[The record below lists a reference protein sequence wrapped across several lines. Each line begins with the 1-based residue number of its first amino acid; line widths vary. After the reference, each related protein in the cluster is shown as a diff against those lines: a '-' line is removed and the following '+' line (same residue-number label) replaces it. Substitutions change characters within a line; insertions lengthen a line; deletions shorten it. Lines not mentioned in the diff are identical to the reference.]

1 MKVQYTFD
9 KDAKELCLARWPTIL
24 QIQTVPLDEQ
34 MTIGIIDLKTCLQA
48 VAQCSPELVG
58 DDEKDYTVYAL
69 DYSEPNTPLVGQGML
84 SWSLNQG
91 PNLPD
96 TQPQLVTGRITK
108 NLLAMFGNGIRD
120 TLEVRLKLTAIL
132 KTTRN
137 NQASASAEPSA
148 TQRTSTPTPSEN
160 TEWASFRQSTPN
172 LGQPGGQALNSVA
185 VAPAPTRP
193 FYSNYDARNDMGL
206 PSGQGPQLL
215 PRSRPGS
222 VEPNAREQ
230 RGSTLAQ
237 DPSAAEKQGI
247 TPKEVAIAPAP
258 VKGGK
263 SQSRPAS
270 RASSRPP
277 SGRPRG
283 RPRKKPLPTEG
294 NTSGYEDG
302 TDADDGP
309 PRNKKRATMT
319 RVERN
324 NTTTF
329 GSAPESLRV
338 AASTAGSIRNFRP
351 ISIAGDT
358 TTSTNGQDIPR
369 APTPIPDPRV
379 PGAPHARALA
389 TSNLRRESMPG
400 PGADRSFTPS
410 YLELARS
417 ASYSQD
423 ARSPAESAGATPSQT
438 YSDEASPADIGSSP
452 PVPRSALYS
461 VRSSPAPSSPILP
474 PMPMA
479 MPQPDSGF
487 MSGGLDDSRGEDI
500 SNKEPINATARASAV
515 TKPKPRRS
523 RAKKAPAKVQSD
535 LIIHTETPGPP
546 ELLPQTSLYN
556 PPHLSR
562 KNSEIARA
570 PVVSEPPSVPAQS
583 EVQPERVET
592 VTNEERALEKVASP
606 EETTGLGGI
615 PNLQM
620 DFMNDFADQHQQ
632 TLDFL
637 GLGDHSFTPAA
648 EDTSKNDDA
657 QMPQE
662 TQSTMEPPT
671 LPQSSQDANASV
683 EPELPTVPASDPVLP
698 QLPSMTFS
706 EPPHPQT
713 DAVEPADSKSN
724 KNFVKRQT
732 IKQKL
737 EIAVAQG
744 LCPSFC
750 RNCGALQTPTW
761 RKIWKQEHQGVPAYH
776 EYSEKPGHVTAI
788 NVLRRDAEGNP
799 TLYEVIKKSL
809 GPNESKSAW
818 TEVLLC
824 NRRSSI
830 ARIGLLMANGF
841 NSMWN
846 LV

>member
-1 MKVQYTFD
+1 M
-9 KDAKELCLARWPTIL
+9 
-24 QIQTVPLDEQ
+24 DEQ
-34 MTIGIIDLKTCLQA
+34 TTIGVVDLRTCLQA
-48 VAQCSPELVG
+48 IAQCSPELVG
-58 DDEKDYTVYAL
+58 DDDKDYTVYAF

-84 SWSLNQG
+84 SWGLNQA
-91 PNLPD
+91 PFLPD
-96 TQPQLVTGRITK
+96 TQPQVVTGRITK

-137 NQASASAEPSA
+137 NQAQPRASAEPSM
-148 TQRTSTPTPSEN
+148 TQQRTSTPTPSEN

-172 LGQPGGQALNSVA
+172 LGQSASQAVNA
-185 VAPAPTRP
+185 MAMAPAPTRS
-193 FYSNYDARNDMGL
+193 FHSNYDARNEMAL

-230 RGSTLAQ
+230 RGSALAQ
-237 DPSAAEKQGI
+237 DPSIAEKQNAAS
-247 TPKEVAIAPAP
+247 KEIAIAPAP
-258 VKGGK
+258 VAPAKPSK
-263 SQSRPAS
+263 PRSRPAS

-283 RPRKKPLPTEG
+283 RPRKKPLPAEG

-309 PRNKKRATMT
+309 PRSKKRATMT

-324 NTTTF
+324 NTATF

-351 ISIAGDT
+351 ISIGGEAVTG
-358 TTSTNGQDIPR
+358 TNGQDVPR
-369 APTPIPDPRV
+369 APTPIPDSRLAGV
-379 PGAPHARALA
+379 PNARAMA
-389 TSNLRRESMPG
+389 SSNLRRESMPG
-400 PGADRSFTPS
+400 PGVDRSFPPS
-410 YLELARS
+410 YIELNRS

-423 ARSPAESAGATPSQT
+423 ARSPAESAGATPAQM

-479 MPQPDSGF
+479 IPQPDSGF
-487 MSGGLDDSRGEDI
+487 MSGGLDSRGDEAI
-500 SNKEPINATARASAV
+500 KEPTSTTAKAPTA

-546 ELLPQTSLYN
+546 ELLPQTSIYN

-562 KNSEIARA
+562 KNSEAARTPIA
-570 PVVSEPPSVPAQS
+570 SEPPSLPMQS
-583 EVQPERVET
+583 EVQAET
-592 VTNEERALEKVASP
+592 AETGANEEQPLGKAASP
-606 EETTGLGGI
+606 EQVAVQEDVT
-615 PNLQM
+615 NLQI
-620 DFMNDFADQHQQ
+620 DFMADFAEHQQ

-637 GLGDHSFTPAA
+637 GLGDHNFTPAA
-648 EDTSKNDDA
+648 EDTPKNDDT

-662 TQSTMEPPT
+662 INNGMEPPAP
-671 LPQSSQDANASV
+671 PQSSQDAPV
-683 EPELPTVPASDPVLP
+683 EPELPMVPASDPVLP
-698 QLPSMTFS
+698 QLPSVMPFS
-706 EPPHPQT
+706 EPAYSQT
-713 DAVEPADSKSN
+713 DAVEPTEGKSN

-737 EIAVAQG
+737 EEAIAQG
-744 LCPSFC
+744 ICPAFC
-750 RNCGALQTPTW
+750 QNCGALQTPTW
-761 RKIWKQEHQGVPAYH
+761 RKIWKQIHEGVPAYH
-776 EYSEKPGHVTAI
+776 EYSEKPGYVTMI
-788 NVLRRDAEGNP
+788 NVTRRDAEDKP
-799 TLYEVIKKSL
+799 TQYEVIKKSL
-809 GPNESKSAW
+809 APHENKNEW
-818 TEVLLC
+818 TEIVLC
-824 NRRSSI
+824 NRK
-830 ARIGLLMANGF
+830 
-841 NSMWN
+841 
-846 LV
+846 